1 MNYILKDENA
11 VYYEC
16 GFSCDNVV
24 FLKLGSEAFFI
35 TDSRYDTEAKQYI
48 KNANVI
54 ITERRD
60 MYPKVR
66 ELIQSAKI
74 EELVFNPR
82 EWSLYEYSEFTKD
95 IDSVKFKQVYN
106 FSQQKRIIKS
116 EDELDIL
123 RKASELGAKAFDN
136 FANYLNEHGLGVAE
150 QRLHYEAENIFKNGG
165 ELGLSFSP
173 IFAIMSNAA
182 KCHALPSATDSLGL
196 GDLVLF
202 DAGVMY
208 KRYCSDR
215 TRTAQFDKNIGFSKK
230 QIFSDAKQQ
239 KIYDIVLKAQEAGI
253 KKARAGVKACE
264 VDKACRDVI
273 DKAGFAEFFIHSTG
287 HGVGLDIHEL
297 PVISNASET
306 VLEKGM
312 VCTVEPGIYFPNEFG
327 VRIEDTVI
335 ITNNEAEVIGV

>member
-35 TDSRYDTEAKQYI
+35 TDSRYDTEANEYI
-48 KNANVI
+48 KNAEVI

-60 MYPKVR
+60 MFPKVR
-66 ELIQSAKI
+66 ELIVKARIK
-74 EELVFNPR
+74 ELVFDPK
-82 EWSLYEYSEFTKD
+82 EWSLQAYEEFTKGMN
-95 IDSVKFKQVYN
+95 SVVFKRVEN

-123 RKASELGAKAFDN
+123 RKASEIGARAFDS
-136 FANYLNEHGLGVAE
+136 FAKYLNESGLHVTE
-150 QRLHYEAENIFKNGG
+150 QRLHFEAENILKNYG
-165 ELGLSFSP
+165 EFGLSFSP
-173 IFAIMSNAA
+173 ILGVNKNAA
-182 KCHALPSATDSLGL
+182 KCHALPLLDKLDM
-196 GDLVLF
+196 GDLILF
-202 DAGVMY
+202 DAGVTY

-215 TRTAQFDKNIGFSKK
+215 TRTAEFDQNLNFSKT
-230 QIFSDAKQQ
+230 Q
-239 KIYDIVLKAQEAGI
+239 KFNNKKRQEIYDIVLKSQEAGI

-273 DKAGFAEFFIHSTG
+273 DAAGYGDYFIHSTG

-297 PVISNASET
+297 PVISNKSET
-306 VLEKGM
+306 VLEEGM
-312 VCTVEPGIYFPNEFG
+312 VLTIEPGIYLPGEFG
-327 VRIEDTVI
+327 VRIEDTVV
-335 ITNNEAEVIGV
+335 ITDAEAEVLGV